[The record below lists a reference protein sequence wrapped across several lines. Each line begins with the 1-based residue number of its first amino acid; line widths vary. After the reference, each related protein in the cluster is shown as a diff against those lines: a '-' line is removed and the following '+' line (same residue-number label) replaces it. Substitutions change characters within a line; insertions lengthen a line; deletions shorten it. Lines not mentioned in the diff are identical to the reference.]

1 MADAKLP
8 LENLTVLDLTRVRA
22 GPTCVRQFADW
33 GAHCI
38 KIEATADADPRGH
51 DPKARIAPDFWNL
64 HRNKRSITLNLKKPD
79 AKEIFFKLVEKA
91 DIIVENYR
99 PGVKH
104 RLGIDYE
111 ACKKV
116 NPHIVYGSISGFGQ
130 TGPYAERPGVDQ
142 IAQGMGGL
150 MSITGEPG
158 QGPLRVGVPIS
169 DLTAGMYCAMGILV
183 ALYEREVTGVGRW
196 VHTSLLEAEIAMLDY
211 QVTRWTITK
220 EVPPQ
225 AGNNHPKSCP
235 VGLFPTKDGN
245 VNISAGGDYMFKRM
259 SDALDAPQLLEV
271 PEFKDKAVRLANR
284 QMTNDAVGEVTKEW
298 ATEDIV
304 NTLNDAGVPCGPVYT
319 IDKMLEDP
327 QVKHVGMTWPCEHPE
342 KGAVSVNGNA
352 INLEGVP
359 KGVRNVTP
367 ALGDYN
373 DELLASLGYDAA
385 SIEKFRGD
393 GVI

>member
-1 MADAKLP
+1 MTKLP

-33 GAHCI
+33 GANCI
-38 KIEATADADPRGH
+38 KIEAPGDADPRGH
-51 DPKARIAPDFWNL
+51 DPAARIAPDFWNL
-64 HRNKRSITLNLKKPD
+64 HRNKRSITLNLKKPE
-79 AKEIFFKLVEKA
+79 AKEIFFKLVEQA

-111 ACKKV
+111 ACSKV
-116 NPHIVYGSISGFGQ
+116 NPGIIYGSISGFGQ
-130 TGPYAERPGVDQ
+130 TGPYADRPGVDQ

-158 QGPLRVGVPIS
+158 RGPLRVGVPIT
-169 DLTAGMYCAMGILV
+169 DLTAGMYCAMGILI
-183 ALYEREVTGVGRW
+183 ALYEREQTGKGRW
-196 VHTSLLEAEIAMLDY
+196 VHSSLLESEIAMLDY

-235 VGLFPTKDGN
+235 VGLFPTKDSH

-259 SDALDAPQLLEV
+259 ADALGAPHLLEDPTLQV
-271 PEFKDKAVRLANR
+271 KASRLANR
-284 QMTNDAVGEVTKEW
+284 DYTNEEVGKVTAKWTTDE
-298 ATEDIV
+298 IV
-304 NTLNDAGVPCGPVYT
+304 ITLNDVGVPCGPVYT

-327 QVKHVGMTWPCEHPE
+327 QVQHVGMTWPCEHPE
-342 KGAVSVNGNA
+342 KGAVSVNGNP
-352 INLEGVP
+352 INLDGVP
-359 KGVRNVTP
+359 KGVRNITP
-367 ALGDYN
+367 DLGDYN
-373 DELLASLGYDAA
+373 DELLASLGYDDATV
-385 SIEKFRGD
+385 EKYRNEG
-393 GVI
+393 II